1 MSPRCLGLYCAKHL
15 LQLRTTC
22 RAVGSSA
29 TNWAAEA
36 ERNPVSQETLAGIP
50 WAGRSTLAGLFQ
62 RVAANGPH
70 DPMVWRR
77 LVARADVIAHSF
89 TSKQAALVLS
99 AMARAQHRNESFL
112 RRFTVKF
119 IPSLVE
125 DAEVIDLCG
134 IISGL
139 SQLGSYCEETYALA
153 ARRATATAPQMDARQ
168 VSLVANAFVKV
179 GHADAELFRR
189 LLQQVPRRLPK
200 CNGRDVA
207 VLLNAIAQMPG
218 LLAQSLEADSLE
230 PHLHKVAL
238 HLPALLPKADLH
250 SLALI
255 LNAFAQLNYMQ
266 KDVLDLIVE
275 ELLLDMR
282 RFKHMTPRQLAMV
295 LNAAARLQ
303 IFEPRLIEAL
313 AAQVRL
319 CARGLDAQSLCII
332 ANACARLPSL
342 GVETFQTLYV
352 QVPRHL
358 SRLSG
363 RQLAM
368 LCHAWAR
375 AHVHNDDLFAL
386 MALPLV
392 KHAGSLSAYEVALCV
407 YGYAHFKKSPPELF
421 GPLLHRFVFL
431 LGNGKVVETELL
443 MLGNALGRVG
453 WQDASVATALRRYLS
468 DIPGRSLPPAT
479 MATFRLMHSDD
490 DLSVD
495 NPDGCRL

>member
-1 MSPRCLGLYCAKHL
+1 
-15 LQLRTTC
+15 
-22 RAVGSSA
+22 
-29 TNWAAEA
+29 
-36 ERNPVSQETLAGIP
+36 
-50 WAGRSTLAGLFQ
+50 
-62 RVAANGPH
+62 
-70 DPMVWRR
+70 
-77 LVARADVIAHSF
+77 
-89 TSKQAALVLS
+89 
-99 AMARAQHRNESFL
+99 
-112 RRFTVKF
+112 
-119 IPSLVE
+119 
-125 DAEVIDLCG
+125 
-134 IISGL
+134 
-139 SQLGSYCEETYALA
+139 
-153 ARRATATAPQMDARQ
+153 
-168 VSLVANAFVKV
+168 
-179 GHADAELFRR
+179 
-189 LLQQVPRRLPK
+189 
-200 CNGRDVA
+200 
-207 VLLNAIAQMPG
+207 
-218 LLAQSLEADSLE
+218 
-230 PHLHKVAL
+230 
-238 HLPALLPKADLH
+238 
-250 SLALI
+250 
-255 LNAFAQLNYMQ
+255 MQ